1 MISMDHVR
9 KEIGRHMQRAVSLI
23 RRGIIQT
30 VSAAYYAQVEA
41 FEGELY
47 DNVALWQQF
56 GMTSRPPAGGEA
68 AIAKVEGSGEAAVIV
83 ATNDDTHR
91 PATLSV
97 GDAMLYAQQASGGG
111 QAQVHAKADG
121 DVDLTPGTGQHVG
134 VGGHSEALLL
144 GDSMIS
150 KLTALNVAVTALPAA
165 ADLATAIT
173 LANGLKAALLTYSAS
188 ASALAASK
196 GKVT

>member
-144 GDSMIS
+144 GETVSAAMNTFATS
-150 KLTALNVAVTALPAA
+150 VAA
-165 ADLATAIT
+165 AATVPQIAAAAAT
-173 LANGLKAALLTYSAS
+173 LKASITTGWL
-188 ASALAASK
+188 ASK